1 VAAFL
6 AASCVFRNF
15 LKNEATRPCVHP
27 SDFFRKMR
35 AVELRVSALIAVT
48 AANRRAV
55 PAITR
60 NRSNRTEAAKTLGRH
75 QRHDLPTLP
84 EPGSSLRS
92 QASEACYVVTKRFA
106 AYLNVE
112 MERARIELQ
121 DHRSICRFI
130 VSDATALPLTS
141 LLRRP
146 QQELLRRGTLG
157 TAA

>member
-1 VAAFL
+1 MTCQLCRNLEAAF
-6 AASCVFRNF
+6 AARRNEY
-15 LKNEATRPCVHP
+15 LEA
-27 SDFFRKMR
+27 
-35 AVELRVSALIAVT
+35 
-48 AANRRAV
+48 
-55 PAITR
+55 
-60 NRSNRTEAAKTLGRH
+60 
-75 QRHDLPTLP
+75 
-84 EPGSSLRS
+84 
-92 QASEACYVVTKRFA
+92 ASEACYVVTKRFA